1 MATKQKLVLHM
12 LTAMPPH
19 NVNRDEDGRPK
30 TAMLGDTLRAR
41 ISSQAKKRALRY
53 AGHLPDGQRAIRTR
67 ELAIKVFR
75 DLTKPGE
82 GTLDE
87 TSAAWIALA
96 VNHAIGAGGK
106 APDRAEAEVVLT
118 PKKAAD
124 QTTDAKRRAALA
136 KLAKERAERVAKI
149 VDEMQMDEAAA
160 TRRAIEEALGT
171 EQGLVVS
178 THEVAAADALVARL
192 RAAPAGQKGEVVEA
206 EVAALKQHG
215 LLDQTSR
222 DLDLALFGR
231 MVAAQP
237 RYNIEAAASVG
248 HAITTHSFS
257 IEADYFSAGEEL
269 NALEG
274 TGAAITSYGFY
285 GSGVYYQH
293 AVLDY
298 DHLLEN
304 LNGDRALAQQ
314 AVELFLHGLVHAQ
327 PKGKRNAFASDTAAI
342 FVIAR
347 RTASASVNLGFA
359 FLEPVKGADVAK
371 ESIKRLREFDATIAE
386 AYAIDGDACVFNA
399 YPPARDPNSNIPPA
413 GEVWTYAALS
423 AFAVGGVT

>member
-30 TAMLGDTLRAR
+30 TAMLGDTLRGR

-53 AGHLPDGQRAIRTR
+53 SGHLPDGQRAIRTR
-67 ELAIKVFR
+67 ELAIKLFR
-75 DLTKPGE
+75 DLTEPGD
-82 GTLDE
+82 GTLDDA
-87 TSAAWIALA
+87 SAAWIALA

-106 APDRAEAEVVLT
+106 APDRAEAEAVVA

-124 QTTDAKRRAALA
+124 RAKR
-136 KLAKERAERVAKI
+136 VSKI

-160 TRRAIEEALGT
+160 TRRAAEEALGT

-178 THEVAAADALVARL
+178 TREIAAADALVARL
-192 RAAPAGQKGEVVEA
+192 RATPADQKNVVVEA
-206 EVAALKQHG
+206 EVEVLKQRG
-215 LLDQTSR
+215 LLDQHSR

-231 MVAAQP
+231 MVAALP
-237 RYNIEAAASVG
+237 RYNIEAAASLG

-304 LNGDRALAQQ
+304 LNGDRALARQG
-314 AVELFLHGLVHAQ
+314 VELFLHGLVHAQ

-347 RTASASVNLGFA
+347 RTASATVNLGFA

-371 ESIKRLREFDATIAE
+371 ESIKRLRDFDAAIVE
-386 AYAIDGDACVFNA
+386 AYAIAGEACVFNA
-399 YPPARDPNSNIPPA
+399 YPPARDPNSNTPPA

-423 AFAVGGVT
+423 AFAAEGVT

>member
-12 LTAMPPH
+12 LTVMPPH

-30 TAMLGDTLRAR
+30 TAMLGDTLRGR

-67 ELAIKVFR
+67 ELAIKLFR
-75 DLTKPGE
+75 DLTKPGN
-82 GTLDE
+82 GSLDD

-106 APDRAEAEVVLT
+106 APDRVEAEAVLE
-118 PKKAAD
+118 PKKPAD
-124 QTTDAKRRAALA
+124 RAKR
-136 KLAKERAERVAKI
+136 VGKI

-178 THEVAAADALVARL
+178 TREVAAADALVARL
-192 RAAPAGQKGEVVEA
+192 RAAPMDQKDVVVEA
-206 EVAALKQHG
+206 EVEALKQRG

-298 DHLLEN
+298 DHLLDN
-304 LNGDRALAQQ
+304 LNGDQALARQG
-314 AVELFLHGLVHAQ
+314 VELFLHGLVHAQ

-342 FVIAR
+342 FIIAR
-347 RTASASVNLGFA
+347 RTASATVNLGFA
-359 FLEPVKGADVAK
+359 FLECVKGADVAK
-371 ESIKRLREFDATIAE
+371 ESIKRLREFDAAIAE
-386 AYAIDGDACVFNA
+386 AYAIDGEACIFNA
-399 YPPARDPNSNIPPA
+399 YPPARDPNSNTPPP

-423 AFAVGGVT
+423 AFAAEGLT

>member
-1 MATKQKLVLHM
+1 V
-12 LTAMPPH
+12 
-19 NVNRDEDGRPK
+19 
-30 TAMLGDTLRAR
+30 
-41 ISSQAKKRALRY
+41 
-53 AGHLPDGQRAIRTR
+53 HLPDGQRAIRTR

-75 DLTKPGE
+75 GLTGPGD
-82 GTLDE
+82 GTLDDA
-87 TSAAWIALA
+87 SAAWIALA

-106 APDRAEAEVVLT
+106 APDRAEAEEVVA
-118 PKKAAD
+118 PKKAAER
-124 QTTDAKRRAALA
+124 AKR
-136 KLAKERAERVAKI
+136 VSKI
-149 VDEMQMDEAAA
+149 VDEMQMDETAA
-160 TRRAIEEALGT
+160 TRRAAEEALGT

-178 THEVAAADALVARL
+178 TREIAAADALVARL
-192 RAAPAGQKGEVVEA
+192 RAAPADQKNVIVEA
-206 EVAALKQHG
+206 EVDVLKQRG
-215 LLDQTSR
+215 LLDQHSC

-231 MVAAQP
+231 MVAALP

-285 GSGVYYQH
+285 GSDVYYQH

-304 LNGDRALAQQ
+304 LNRDRALARQG
-314 AVELFLHGLVHAQ
+314 VELFLHGLVYAQ
-327 PKGKRNAFASDTAAI
+327 PKGKRNAFASDGAAN

-347 RTASASVNLGFA
+347 RTTNPTINLGFA
-359 FLEPVKGADVAK
+359 FLEPVKGVDIAK
-371 ESIKRLREFDATIAE
+371 ESIERLRKFDAAIAE
-386 AYAIDGDACVFNA
+386 AYGIDGEVCVFNA
-399 YPPARDPNSNIPPA
+399 YPPTRDPSRNTPPV

-423 AFAVGGVT
+423 AFAAKGIE

>member
-30 TAMLGDTLRAR
+30 TAMLGNTLRGR

-67 ELAIKVFR
+67 ELAIKMFR
-75 DLTKPGE
+75 DLTEPGN
-82 GTLDE
+82 GRLDDA
-87 TSAAWIALA
+87 SAAWIALA

-106 APDRAEAEVVLT
+106 APER
-118 PKKAAD
+118 
-124 QTTDAKRRAALA
+124 TD
-136 KLAKERAERVAKI
+136 AERVLAPTNPKEASDRAKRVGKI
-149 VDEMQMDEAAA
+149 IDEMQMDRESA
-160 TRRAIEEALGT
+160 TRRAVEEELGT

-178 THEVAAADALVARL
+178 THEIAAADALVARL
-192 RAAPAGQKGEVVEA
+192 RATPSGQQDAKVEA
-206 EVAALKQHG
+206 EVEVLRQRG
-215 LLDQTSR
+215 LLDQNGR

-231 MVAAQP
+231 MVAALP

-248 HAITTHSFS
+248 HAITTHGFS

-269 NALEG
+269 NALKG

-285 GSGVYYQH
+285 GSGTYYQH

-298 DHLLEN
+298 DQLLEN
-304 LNGDRALAQQ
+304 LGGDRALARQG
-314 AVELFLHGLVHAQ
+314 VEVFLHGLVHAQ
-327 PKGKRNAFASDTAAI
+327 PKGKRNSFASDSAAI

-347 RTASASVNLGFA
+347 RTTSATINLGFA
-359 FLEPVKGADVAK
+359 FLEPVKGADLAN
-371 ESIKRLREFDATIAE
+371 ESIKRLREFDAAIAE
-386 AYAIDGDACVFNA
+386 AYAIDGEACVFNA
-399 YPPARDPNSNIPPA
+399 YPPARDPKSNTPPP
-413 GEVWTYAALS
+413 GEVWTFAALS
-423 AFAVGGVT
+423 AFAAEGVT

>member
-1 MATKQKLVLHM
+1 MTTKEKLVLHL

-30 TAMLGDTLRAR
+30 TAMLGDALRGR

-75 DLTKPGE
+75 DLTSRGD
-82 GTLDE
+82 GTPLDD

-106 APDRAEAEVVLT
+106 APDRAEAEAVLK
-118 PKKAAD
+118 PKKDAD
-124 QTTDAKRRAALA
+124 RKKQVR
-136 KLAKERAERVAKI
+136 KI
-149 VDEMQMDEAAA
+149 VDEMQMDEVAA
-160 TRRAIEEALGT
+160 TRRAIEEALST
-171 EQGLVVS
+171 AQGLVVS
-178 THEVAAADALVARL
+178 TRETAAADALVARL
-192 RAAPAGQKGEVVEA
+192 RATPADQTDTVVKKEVES
-206 EVAALKQHG
+206 LKQHG
-215 LLDQTSR
+215 LLDKSSR

-248 HAITTHSFS
+248 HAITTHGFS

-274 TGAAITSYGFY
+274 TGAAITSYAFY

-304 LNGDRALAQQ
+304 LNGDRKLAQQ
-314 AVELFLHGLVHAQ
+314 GVEVLLHGLVHAQ

-342 FVIAR
+342 FLIAR
-347 RTASASVNLGFA
+347 RTTSPTINLGFA
-359 FLEPVKGADVAK
+359 FLDPVRGADIAK
-371 ESIKRLREFDATIAE
+371 ASIERLRKFDAVVAE
-386 AYAIDGDACVFNA
+386 AYGINGEVCAFNA
-399 YPPARDPNSNIPPA
+399 YPPARDPKHNTPPE
-413 GEVWTYAALS
+413 GEAWTYDALE
-423 AFAVGGVT
+423 AFAIKGVT

>member
-1 MATKQKLVLHM
+1 MTTKQKLVLHM
-12 LTAMPPH
+12 LTAMPSH

-30 TAMLGDTLRAR
+30 TAMLGDTLRGR

-67 ELAIKVFR
+67 ELAIKLFR
-75 DLTKPGE
+75 DLTKPGD
-82 GTLDE
+82 GTLDD

-106 APDRAEAEVVLT
+106 APDRAEAEEVLA
-118 PKKAAD
+118 PKKK
-124 QTTDAKRRAALA
+124 TDAE
-136 KLAKERAERVAKI
+136 ERAKRIGKI
-149 VDEMQMDEAAA
+149 VDEMQMDEAGA
-160 TRRAIEEALGT
+160 TRRAIEGALGT

-178 THEVAAADALVARL
+178 TREIAAADALVARL
-192 RAAPAGQKGEVVEA
+192 RAAPAGQKDAVVEA
-206 EVAALKQHG
+206 EVEALKQRG

-298 DHLLEN
+298 DHLLDN
-304 LNGDRALAQQ
+304 LNGDRALARQG
-314 AVELFLHGLVHAQ
+314 VELFLHGLVHAQ

-347 RTASASVNLGFA
+347 RTASATVNLGFA

-371 ESIKRLREFDATIAE
+371 ESIKRLREFDAAISE
-386 AYAIDGDACVFNA
+386 AYAIDGEACIFNA
-399 YPPARDPNSNIPPA
+399 YPPARDPNSNTPPP

-423 AFAVGGVT
+423 AFAAGGLT

>member
-30 TAMLGDTLRAR
+30 TAMLGDTLRGR

-67 ELAIKVFR
+67 ELAIKLFR
-75 DLTKPGE
+75 DLTRPG
-82 GTLDE
+82 GGALDD
-87 TSAAWIALA
+87 TSAALIALA

-106 APDRAEAEVVLT
+106 APDRAEAEAVLA

-124 QTTDAKRRAALA
+124 RAK
-136 KLAKERAERVAKI
+136 RVAKI

-160 TRRAIEEALGT
+160 TRRAVEEALGT

-178 THEVAAADALVARL
+178 TREIASADALVARL
-192 RAAPAGQKGEVVEA
+192 RSAPADQKGVLVEA
-206 EVAALKQHG
+206 EVDALKQRG
-215 LLDQTSR
+215 LLDQDSR

-231 MVAAQP
+231 MVAALP
-237 RYNIEAAASVG
+237 RHNIEAAASIS
-248 HAITTHSFS
+248 HAITTHGFS

-269 NALEG
+269 NVLEG

-304 LNGDRALAQQ
+304 LNGDRALTRQ

-347 RTASASVNLGFA
+347 RTASATVNLGFA
-359 FLEPVKGADVAK
+359 FLDPVKGADVAK
-371 ESIKRLREFDATIAE
+371 ESIKRLRDFDAAIAE
-386 AYAIDGDACVFNA
+386 AYAIAGQACVFNA
-399 YPPARDPNSNIPPA
+399 YPLLAIRTATHLQPVRFGPTP
-413 GEVWTYAALS
+413 L
-423 AFAVGGVT
+423 

>member
-12 LTAMPPH
+12 LTPMPPH

-30 TAMLGDTLRAR
+30 TAMLGDTLRGR

-67 ELAIKVFR
+67 ELAIRLFR
-75 DLTKPGE
+75 DLTKPGD
-82 GTLDE
+82 GALDDI
-87 TSAAWIALA
+87 SAAWIALA

-106 APDRAEAEVVLT
+106 APDRAEADAVMT
-118 PKKAAD
+118 PRRA
-124 QTTDAKRRAALA
+124 TDRAKR
-136 KLAKERAERVAKI
+136 VGKI
-149 VDEMQMDEAAA
+149 ADEMQMDETAAS
-160 TRRAIEEALGT
+160 RRAIEEELRT

-178 THEVAAADALVARL
+178 TREIAAADALVARL
-192 RAAPAGQKGEVVEA
+192 RGAPADQKDSMVEA
-206 EVAALKQHG
+206 EVEALKQRG
-215 LLDQTSR
+215 LLDQGSR

-248 HAITTHSFS
+248 HAITTHGFS

-285 GSGVYYQH
+285 GSGIYYQH

-304 LNGDRALAQQ
+304 LSGDSALARQG
-314 AVELFLHGLVHAQ
+314 VEIFLHGLVHAQ
-327 PKGKRNAFASDTAAI
+327 PKGKRNAFASDSAAI

-347 RTASASVNLGFA
+347 RTTAATTNLSFA

-371 ESIKRLREFDATIAE
+371 ESIKRLREFDTAIAE
-386 AYAIDGDACVFNA
+386 AYGIDGDLCIFNA
-399 YPPARDPNSNIPPA
+399 YPPARDPKSNTPPP
-413 GEVWTYAALS
+413 GEVWTFAALS
-423 AFAVGGVT
+423 AFAAEGVA

>member
-1 MATKQKLVLHM
+1 MTTKQKLVLHM
-12 LTAMPPH
+12 LTAMPSH

-30 TAMLGDTLRAR
+30 TAMLGDTLRGR

-67 ELAIKVFR
+67 ELAIKLFR
-75 DLTKPGE
+75 DLTKPGD
-82 GTLDE
+82 GTLDD

-106 APDRAEAEVVLT
+106 APDRAEAEEVLA
-118 PKKAAD
+118 PKKK
-124 QTTDAKRRAALA
+124 TDAE
-136 KLAKERAERVAKI
+136 ERAKRIGKI
-149 VDEMQMDEAAA
+149 VDEMQMDEAGA
-160 TRRAIEEALGT
+160 TRRAIEGALGT

-178 THEVAAADALVARL
+178 TREIAAADALVARL
-192 RAAPAGQKGEVVEA
+192 RAAPAGQKDAVVEA
-206 EVAALKQHG
+206 EVEALKQRG

-298 DHLLEN
+298 DHLLDK
-304 LNGDRALAQQ
+304 LNGDRALARQG
-314 AVELFLHGLVHAQ
+314 VELFLHGLVHAQ

-347 RTASASVNLGFA
+347 RTASATVNLGFA

-371 ESIKRLREFDATIAE
+371 ESIKRLREFDAAISE
-386 AYAIDGDACVFNA
+386 AYAIDGEACIFNA
-399 YPPARDPNSNIPPA
+399 YPPARDPNSNTPPP

-423 AFAVGGVT
+423 AFAAGGLT

>member
-1 MATKQKLVLHM
+1 MIKKQKLILHM
-12 LTAMPPH
+12 LTVMPPH

-30 TAMLGDTLRAR
+30 TAMLGDTLRGR
-41 ISSQAKKRALRY
+41 ILSQAKKRALRY
-53 AGHLPDGQRAIRTR
+53 SGHLPDGQRAIRTR

-75 DLTKPGE
+75 DLTGPGD
-82 GTLDE
+82 GALDE
-87 TSAAWIALA
+87 TSAAWVALA

-106 APDRAEAEVVLT
+106 APERAEAEAILA
-118 PKKAAD
+118 PKKAA
-124 QTTDAKRRAALA
+124 KRATQV
-136 KLAKERAERVAKI
+136 KKI

-160 TRRAIEEALGT
+160 TRRAVEEELGT

-178 THEVAAADALVARL
+178 THEIAAADALVARI
-192 RAAPAGQKGEVVEA
+192 RATSADQREEVVKK
-206 EVAALKQHG
+206 EVEDLKQRG
-215 LLDQTSR
+215 LLDQNSR

-231 MVAAQP
+231 MVAALP

-248 HAITTHSFS
+248 HAITTHGFS

-274 TGAAITSYGFY
+274 TGAAITSYGFF

-304 LNGDRALAQQ
+304 LNGDRATARQG
-314 AVELFLHGLVHAQ
+314 VEAFLHGLVYAQ
-327 PKGKRNAFASDTAAI
+327 PKGKRNAFASDGAAN

-347 RTASASVNLGFA
+347 RTTNPTINLGFA
-359 FLEPVKGADVAK
+359 FLEPVKGVDIAK
-371 ESIKRLREFDATIAE
+371 ESIERLRKFDAAIAE
-386 AYAIDGDACVFNA
+386 AYGIDGEVCVFNA
-399 YPPARDPNSNIPPA
+399 YPPARDPSRNTPPVD
-413 GEVWTYAALS
+413 EVWTYAALS
-423 AFAVGGVT
+423 AFAAKGIE